1 MYFAKCLRLCLVC
14 LSYGSDS
21 AVCSGESL
29 GFGGERRY
37 LRHATTALQPCG
49 GREIQ
54 FSRLDRSEAGATS
67 PRGAQAGPVTWREVV

>member
-54 FSRLDRSEAGATS
+54 FFSTR
-67 PRGAQAGPVTWREVV
+67 QV